1 MKKTLLIGLLLI
13 VGGSSVEG
21 QKIIHTETY
30 DDGTIKSISYH
41 KITRNIIEKIKYQQ
55 FDRNG
60 QKEEEGTYKDGKM
73 NGLWVYYYENGNIKV
88 EGHFKDGNGAD
99 VSDFTGIPQNGRV
112 GNWDFFYE
120 SGVLSQKARYKNGV
134 LEGLYNVWW
143 ENGIKKE
150 KGYYKNGKFDRIITS
165 WYENG
170 QKKAEG
176 TFKDGEYDGLW
187 TYWYENGQ
195 KKQEVTFKDGVLID
209 IDFALLL
216 DKKIHCTDDSIMVSK
231 IDIESEKYLIPYDEP
246 YSTQLWLKVVDN
258 LFVAGASH
266 IIFNS
271 NIPNITESYM
281 DIEKNYN
288 NVYRTMNKNEL
299 NNFQFDC
306 PVKIKEYL
314 SWDISLAIPVFGL
327 SNIIDTDDITLR
339 DPFEDIDWMD
349 QFLSGQIPEWIT
361 EIEDEVERKEMM
373 EALGVGDYFDIT
385 QSPFY
390 NNVILIGF

>member
-1 MKKTLLIGLLLI
+1 
-13 VGGSSVEG
+13 
-21 QKIIHTETY
+21 
-30 DDGTIKSISYH
+30 
-41 KITRNIIEKIKYQQ
+41 
-55 FDRNG
+55 
-60 QKEEEGTYKDGKM
+60 
-73 NGLWVYYYENGNIKV
+73 
-88 EGHFKDGNGAD
+88 
-99 VSDFTGIPQNGRV
+99 
-112 GNWDFFYE
+112 
-120 SGVLSQKARYKNGV
+120 
-134 LEGLYNVWW
+134 
-143 ENGIKKE
+143 
-150 KGYYKNGKFDRIITS
+150 
-165 WYENG
+165 
-170 QKKAEG
+170 
-176 TFKDGEYDGLW
+176 
-187 TYWYENGQ
+187 
-195 KKQEVTFKDGVLID
+195 
-209 IDFALLL
+209 LLL

>member
-1 MKKTLLIGLLLI
+1 MKKTLLITLLLI
-13 VGGSSVEG
+13 VGCSKEPINYETSLVERDGVFYTNDTNKSYSG
-21 QKIIHTETY
+21 QVFSLY
-30 DDGTIKSISYH
+30 DDGK
-41 KITRNIIEKIKYQQ
+41 KK
-55 FDRNG
+55 
-60 QKEEEGTYKDGKM
+60 EEGTFKDGKED
-73 NGLWVYYYENGNIKV
+73 GLWT
-88 EGHFKDGNGAD
+88 A
-99 VSDFTGIPQNGRV
+99 
-112 GNWDFFYE
+112 
-120 SGVLSQKARYKNGV
+120 
-134 LEGLYNVWW
+134 
-143 ENGIKKE
+143 
-150 KGYYKNGKFDRIITS
+150 

-170 QKKAEG
+170 QKKAEGTFKDGKEDGLVTLWYENGHKQQEG